1 MMTSLHER
9 RGPMAFLHQFLC
21 ASPPYTLPTCN
32 ATIFQIS
39 ILQSY
44 LDIFRQY
51 LCYSQLKH
59 IASYD
64 IISFLVQLFIF
75 PGVHNYLVSSD
86 FCVSVRGLL
95 SNCWN
100 SIQRNIN
107 NHQGSCF
114 SWRVLSTSV
123 LLLLIRTGYFS
134 VPLHNCC
141 SVFCFVL
148 LFS

>member
-1 MMTSLHER
+1 MMTSLHET
-9 RGPMAFLHQFLC
+9 RGPLAFLHQFLC

-39 ILQSY
+39 ILHSY
-44 LDIFRQY
+44 LDTFRQY

-64 IISFLVQLFIF
+64 IISFLVQLFVF

-86 FCVSVRGLL
+86 FCVSVSSLL

-100 SIQRNIN
+100 SIQRNIDN
-107 NHQGSCF
+107 RWESCF
-114 SWRVLSTSV
+114 SWRVLSASA
-123 LLLLIRTGYFS
+123 LLLLICTGYF
-134 VPLHNCC
+134 
-141 SVFCFVL
+141 FF
-148 LFS
+148 F